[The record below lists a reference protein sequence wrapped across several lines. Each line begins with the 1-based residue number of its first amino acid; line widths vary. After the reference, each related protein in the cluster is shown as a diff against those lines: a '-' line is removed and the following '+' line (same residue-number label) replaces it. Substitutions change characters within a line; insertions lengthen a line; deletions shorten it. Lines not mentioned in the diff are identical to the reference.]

1 MNFKSEDIKT
11 SPVKLHLGHCTELF
25 FCLFFFHELLHNVAF
40 KGSKNQNTLELN
52 ETYIDSLIRNCI
64 IILFKL
70 KSKCFLK

>member
-11 SPVKLHLGHCTELF
+11 SPVKLHLGHCTEF
-25 FCLFFFHELLHNVAF
+25 FFFHELMHNVAF

-64 IILFKL
+64 IISFKL